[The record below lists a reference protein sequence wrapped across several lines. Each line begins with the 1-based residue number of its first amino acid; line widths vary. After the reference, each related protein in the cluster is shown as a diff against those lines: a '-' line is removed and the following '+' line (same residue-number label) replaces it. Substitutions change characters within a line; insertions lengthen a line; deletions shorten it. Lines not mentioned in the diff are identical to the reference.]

1 MCYVVAKNVD
11 AIGCVAI
18 KMKQGPSVVALKKE
32 INTQFAGQK
41 IQVVTISRPSAY
53 GEYHVLGKRATLL
66 PFQTPR
72 SVRSG
77 S

>member
-1 MCYVVAKNVD
+1 VCYVVAKNVD

-53 GEYHVLGKRATLL
+53 GEYAPYHIVDTTDEFKREVSRL
-66 PFQTPR
+66 
-72 SVRSG
+72 
-77 S
+77 